1 MLQEAKDLQQRAV
14 TSLFEKA
21 RGKKRELTFKAPTGS
36 GKTRMMADFM
46 NRMINTDENIVFLVS
61 TLSKG
66 GLAVQNYESFRY
78 NADSGVFPN
87 IDPYLIKAESS
98 GEGGIHIPT
107 DHNVYVLP
115 RDLYKEKSLLMQG
128 PMINFLRNMTRDL
141 FGEGLN
147 KKIYLI
153 KDECHQ
159 ATNNLDEISE
169 EFFIKIINFSATPNL
184 GRGQL
189 PDVQI
194 TESEATQAAL
204 IKNVIFGSLDDTLED
219 AINKFKQIKEKYI
232 SLDVEPCMI
241 IQISNKGKAEDEW
254 NNIIKPV
261 LDKVENQGLKW
272 MVLVDLQGRRGEDS
286 LCDTNDIVKGKL
298 PVSQWKDYAKKR
310 GIDIIIFKMVISEG
324 WDIPRACM
332 LYQIRDS
339 KSKQLSEQVVGR
351 VRRNPRLLDFEEL
364 DDNQKQLAT
373 TAWVWGLKPADVSG
387 MTEVKL
393 HGGGTAIQLELQM
406 KTTKL
411 VDMTERKVF
420 DIEKF
425 LCEQKDLLE
434 SPSIFGL
441 YSKLSRLPNDLQD
454 ICYDYAKG
462 DIGRWWKFMENVEKV
477 KSRYDTYICDYD
489 KSMVVTEKNVSFPDV
504 SSYNESMNVT
514 DSLNW
519 VWCKKNGDNEFS
531 FDSQAEKDWAK
542 VLKRIARQSCAEI
555 DSVETDE
562 YDEIYLWGKNF
573 PLNSEIKFEYYHN
586 GVHSSYPDF
595 ILKDHY
601 GHIHIFEVKSVNKA
615 VGININQEEYEEK
628 VRHLHDCYKACS
640 KKLQDYRFYLP
651 VKKDEDWRIHRYLKG
666 EEAELSLDELRESI
680 KREEDSRRGTS

>member
-1 MLQEAKDLQQRAV
+1 MLQVAKDLQQRAV

-46 NRMINTDENIVFLVS
+46 NRMIDADEDVVFLVS

-66 GLAVQNYESFRY
+66 GLAVQNYESFRD
-78 NADSGVFPN
+78 NSDSGVFSK
-87 IDPYLIKAESS
+87 IDPYLITTEPS
-98 GEGGIHIPT
+98 GEGGIYIPT

-128 PMINFLRNMTRDL
+128 PMISFLRNMTCDL
-141 FGEGLN
+141 FGKGLN

-169 EFFIKIINFSATPNL
+169 EFFIKVINFSATPNL

-194 TESEATQAAL
+194 TESEAIEAAL
-204 IKNVIFGSLDDTLED
+204 IKNVIFGSLDDSLEN
-219 AINKFKQIKEKYI
+219 AINKFKQIKEQYL

-241 IQISNKGKAEDEW
+241 IQISNKGRAEEEW
-254 NNIIKPV
+254 HNIIKPV

-351 VRRNPRLLDFEEL
+351 VRRNPRLLDFEIL
-364 DDNQKQLAT
+364 DEKQKQLAT
-373 TAWVWGLKPADVSG
+373 TSWVWGLKPADVCG
-387 MTEVKL
+387 MSEVKL
-393 HGGGTAIQLELQM
+393 YGGGTTIQLELQM
-406 KTTKL
+406 RTTRL
-411 VDMTERKVF
+411 VDMTDRKDF
-420 DIEKF
+420 DVEDF
-425 LCEQKDLLE
+425 LGKQKDLLE
-434 SPSIFGL
+434 PPSIFEL
-441 YSKLSRLPNDLQD
+441 YNKLSRLPNDLQD
-454 ICYDYAKG
+454 MCYDYTKENI
-462 DIGRWWKFMENVEKV
+462 DRWWKFMENVDKV

-519 VWCKKNGDNEFS
+519 VWCKKNGDDEFS

-542 VLKRIARQSCAEI
+542 VLKRIARQSCAVLNSA
-555 DSVETDE
+555 DTDE

-573 PLNSEIKFEYYHN
+573 PLNSEIRFEYYYN

-595 ILKDHY
+595 IMKDHN

-615 VGININQEEYEEK
+615 AGINIDQKEYEEK

-640 KKLQDYRFYLP
+640 KKLPEYRFYLP
-651 VKKDEDWRIHRYLKG
+651 VKKGEDWRIHRYLKG
-666 EEAELSLDELRESI
+666 EEEELSLDELKEFI
-680 KREEDSRRGTS
+680 KGAE